1 MTYAG
6 LFEKCKTIDDAR
18 ALKKKLI
25 AEASDNFRRMQELE
39 IEQAYRKRREELRNA
54 ILSAPEVTTCK
65 GCKYHEE
72 AEGGYEYCH
81 KWLRET
87 YGDWHC
93 SRGEQDE

>member
-39 IEQAYRKRREELRNA
+39 IDQAYRKRREELRNEMSVA
-54 ILSAPEVTTCK
+54 NQNDNHSCNIPS
-65 GCKYHEE
+65 
-72 AEGGYEYCH
+72 
-81 KWLRET
+81 
-87 YGDWHC
+87 D
-93 SRGEQDE
+93 